1 MNRCKI
7 IFLLAIIV
15 TLFGFT
21 RCATVKPY
29 QRMYVNDS
37 EMKTGVHGGGKFEE
51 QVQVYREG
59 ASGGGGRKGSG
70 GCGCN

>member
-1 MNRCKI
+1 MKQHRKI
-7 IFLLAIIV
+7 LFAILV
-15 TLFGFT
+15 CVFGYT
-21 RCATVKPY
+21 GCTPVKPY

-37 EMKTGVHGGGKFEE
+37 EMKTGAPGASKFEE
-51 QVQVYREG
+51 QAQVYREG